1 MNKTKVTIGLTNP
14 KSPSNVGSVM
24 RAAGCFGADE
34 VYYTGQRYDIAAK
47 FSTDTQNI
55 SDKILLEGVESLID
69 CADPQARIVCVELV
83 EGATC
88 LPDFKHPQNAHYIF
102 GPEDGNISQAIID
115 QADEVVYLPTV
126 GCLNLAATV
135 NVVLYDRVAKA
146 DLSFA
151 GDDLIRA
158 SRDVNNRAKVKR

>member
-1 MNKTKVTIGLTNP
+1 MNKAKITIGLTNP

-24 RAAGCFGADE
+24 RAAGCFRAEE
-34 VYYTGQRYDIAAK
+34 VYYTGRRYDQAAK
-47 FSTDTQNI
+47 FHTDTRNM
-55 SDKILLEGVESLID
+55 SNKILLEGVESLIA
-69 CADPQARIVCVELV
+69 CADPDAKIVCVELV

-88 LPDFKHPQNAHYIF
+88 LPDFKHPHNAHYIF
-102 GPEDGNISQAIID
+102 GPEDGNISQDMID

-135 NVVLYDRVAKA
+135 NIVLYDRMAKA

-151 GDDLIRA
+151 GDALIRS
-158 SRDVNNRAKVKR
+158 SRDVNNRAKVKT

>member
-1 MNKTKVTIGLTNP
+1 MNKAKITIGLTNP

-24 RAAGCFGADE
+24 RAAGCFRAEE
-34 VYYTGQRYDIAAK
+34 VYYTGRRYDQAAK
-47 FSTDTQNI
+47 FHTDTRNM
-55 SDKILLEGVESLID
+55 SNKILLEGVESLIA
-69 CADPQARIVCVELV
+69 CADPDAKIVCVELV

-88 LPDFKHPQNAHYIF
+88 LPNFKHPYNAHYIF
-102 GPEDGNISQAIID
+102 GPEDGNISQDIID

-135 NVVLYDRVAKA
+135 NIVLYDRIAKA

-151 GDDLIRA
+151 GDELIRS
-158 SRDVNNRAKVKR
+158 SRDVNNRAKVKI

>member
-34 VYYTGQRYDIAAK
+34 VYYTGKRYDIAAK

-55 SDKILLEGVESLID
+55 SNKILLEGVESLID
-69 CADPQARIVCVELV
+69 CADPHAKIICVELV

-88 LPDFKHPQNAHYIF
+88 LPDFQHPPNAHYIF
-102 GPEDGNISQAIID
+102 GPEDGNLSQDIID

-135 NVVLYDRVAKA
+135 NVVLYDRVAKS

-151 GDDLIRA
+151 GDELIRT
-158 SRDVNNRAKVKR
+158 SRDVNNRARVKR